1 MNGLLNWM
9 LALDYTIPEPALEM
23 LFIQGQAFASMTG
36 LLLE

>member
-9 LALDYTIPEPALEM
+9 LALDYTIP
-23 LFIQGQAFASMTG
+23 GQAFASMTG